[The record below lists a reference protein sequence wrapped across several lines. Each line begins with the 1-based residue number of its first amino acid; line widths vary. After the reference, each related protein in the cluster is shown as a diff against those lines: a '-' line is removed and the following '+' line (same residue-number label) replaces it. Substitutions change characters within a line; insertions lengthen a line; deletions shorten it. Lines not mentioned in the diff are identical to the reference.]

1 MNSKFCIAAFASAM
15 LFSAIPN
22 SAEAANTLRVATFNV
37 SMDATNYTEKDQQ
50 VDPNALVNALQNKHP
65 QIKNIAEIIQ
75 RVRPDILLLNEFDYI
90 SKAQGID
97 YFKANYLAISQNKQP
112 AIDYP
117 YSYIAPVNT
126 GLKTPFDLDHDGQAT
141 GVKGDAFG
149 FGFFEGH
156 YGMAVLSRYPIDF
169 DKIRTLQTF
178 KYKDMP
184 AAQMPIDPKT
194 GENWYNQE
202 QWQVLRLSSKSFWD
216 LPITVKGKTLHV
228 IASHPTPPV
237 FDGDEDRNGKRNH
250 DEVRLIKDYIA
261 NADYLYD
268 DNGVKGGLAPQSRFV
283 VVGDLNA
290 APEGDKKRPNTT
302 DQLLKNP
309 LINSQFVPS
318 SKGAKTS
325 YSEKYAAAYTAFWQ
339 ARVDYVL
346 PSTYG
351 IDVHD
356 GGVFW
361 PVKNSE
367 LYRLIKDRNASS
379 DHRMVW
385 LDISLK

>member
-1 MNSKFCIAAFASAM
+1 MKKQFSIATLACLLISG
-15 LFSAIPN
+15 FSN
-22 SAEAANTLRVATFNV
+22 SALAASSLRVATFNV
-37 SMDATNYTEKDQQ
+37 SMDATNYAENDKD
-50 VDPNALVNALQNKHP
+50 VDPNGLVNALQTNHP

-75 RVRPDILLLNEFDYI
+75 RIRPDILLLNEFDYV

-97 YFKANYLAISQNKQP
+97 YFKTHYLAKSQNKQP

-117 YSYIAPVNT
+117 YSYVGPVNT
-126 GLKTPFDLDHDGQAT
+126 GLKTPFDLDNDGQAT
-141 GVKGDAFG
+141 GIKGDAFG

-169 DKIRTLQTF
+169 NKIRTLQTF

-184 AAQMPIDPKT
+184 NAKMPIDPTT
-194 GENWYNQE
+194 GENWYNNE
-202 QWQVLRLSSKSFWD
+202 EWQALRLSSKSFWD
-216 LPITVKGKTLHV
+216 IPVTVKGKTLHV

-237 FDGDEDRNGKRNH
+237 FDGAEDRNGLRNH

-261 NADYLYD
+261 SADYLYD
-268 DNGVKGGLAPQSRFV
+268 DHGVKGGLAEKSRFV
-283 VVGDLNA
+283 IVGDLNA
-290 APEGDKKRPNTT
+290 APEGDKKRPDTT
-302 DQLLKNP
+302 DQLLKNS
-309 LINSQFVPS
+309 LINSQFTPT
-318 SKGAKTS
+318 SKGAKTT
-325 YSEKYAAAYTAFWQ
+325 YSEKYAAAYTAYWQ
-339 ARVDYVL
+339 ARADYVL

-351 IDVHD
+351 IEVHD

-361 PVKNSE
+361 PTKSSE

-385 LDISLK
+385 LDISIK

>member
-1 MNSKFCIAAFASAM
+1 MKKQFSIATLACLLISG
-15 LFSAIPN
+15 FSN
-22 SAEAANTLRVATFNV
+22 SALAASSLRVATFNV
-37 SMDATNYTEKDQQ
+37 SMDATNYAENDKD
-50 VDPNALVNALQNKHP
+50 VDPNGLVNALQTNHP

-75 RVRPDILLLNEFDYI
+75 RIRPDILLLNEFDYV

-97 YFKANYLAISQNKQP
+97 YFKTHYLAKSQNKQP

-117 YSYIAPVNT
+117 YSYVGPVNT
-126 GLKTPFDLDHDGQAT
+126 GLKTPFDLDNDGQAT
-141 GVKGDAFG
+141 GIKGDAFG

-184 AAQMPIDPKT
+184 NAKMPIDPTT
-194 GENWYNQE
+194 GENWYNNE
-202 QWQVLRLSSKSFWD
+202 EWQALRLSSKSLWD
-216 LPITVKGKTLHV
+216 IPVTVKGKTLHV

-237 FDGDEDRNGKRNH
+237 FDGAEDRNGLRNH

-261 NADYLYD
+261 SADYLYD
-268 DNGVKGGLAPQSRFV
+268 DHGVKGGLAEKSRFV
-283 VVGDLNA
+283 IVGDLNA
-290 APEGDKKRPNTT
+290 APEGDKKRPDTT

-309 LINSQFVPS
+309 LINSQFTPT

-325 YSEKYAAAYTAFWQ
+325 YSEKYAAAYTAYWQ
-339 ARVDYVL
+339 ARADYVL

-351 IDVHD
+351 IEVHD

-361 PVKNSE
+361 PTKSSE

-385 LDISLK
+385 LDISIK

>member
-1 MNSKFCIAAFASAM
+1 MKKQFSIATLACLLISG
-15 LFSAIPN
+15 FSN
-22 SAEAANTLRVATFNV
+22 SALAASSLRVATFNV
-37 SMDATNYTEKDQQ
+37 SMDATNYAENDKPLD
-50 VDPNALVNALQNKHP
+50 AKGLVNALQSDHP

-75 RVRPDILLLNEFDYI
+75 RIRPDILLLNEFDYV

-97 YFKANYLAISQNKQP
+97 YFKTHYLAKSQNKQP

-117 YSYIAPVNT
+117 YSYVGPVNT
-126 GLKTPFDLDHDGQAT
+126 GLKTPFDLDNDGQAT
-141 GVKGDAFG
+141 GIKGDAFG

-184 AAQMPIDPKT
+184 DAKMPIDPTT
-194 GENWYNQE
+194 GENWYNNE
-202 QWQVLRLSSKSFWD
+202 EWQALRLSSKSFWD
-216 LPITVKGKTLHV
+216 IPVTVKGKTLHV

-237 FDGDEDRNGKRNH
+237 FDGAEDRNGLRNH

-261 NADYLYD
+261 SADYLYD
-268 DNGVKGGLAPQSRFV
+268 DHGVKGGLAEKSRFV
-283 VVGDLNA
+283 IVGDLNA
-290 APEGDKKRPNTT
+290 APEGDKKRPETT

-309 LINSQFVPS
+309 LINSKFTPT

-325 YSEKYAAAYTAFWQ
+325 YSEKYAAAYTANWQ
-339 ARVDYVL
+339 ARADYVL

-351 IDVHD
+351 IEVHD

-361 PVKNSE
+361 PTKSSE

-385 LDISLK
+385 LDISIK

>member
-1 MNSKFCIAAFASAM
+1 MKKQFSIATLACLLISG
-15 LFSAIPN
+15 FSN
-22 SAEAANTLRVATFNV
+22 SALAASSLRVATFNV
-37 SMDATNYTEKDQQ
+37 SMDATNYAENDKD
-50 VDPNALVNALQNKHP
+50 VDPNGLVNALQTNHP

-75 RVRPDILLLNEFDYI
+75 RIRPDILLLNEFDYV

-97 YFKANYLAISQNKQP
+97 YFKTHYLAKSQNKQP
-112 AIDYP
+112 SIDYP
-117 YSYIAPVNT
+117 YSYVGPVNT
-126 GLKTPFDLDHDGQAT
+126 GLKTPFDLDNDGQAT
-141 GVKGDAFG
+141 GIKGDAFG

-184 AAQMPIDPKT
+184 NAKMPIDPTT
-194 GENWYNQE
+194 GENWYNNE
-202 QWQVLRLSSKSFWD
+202 EWQALRLSSKSFWD
-216 LPITVKGKTLHV
+216 IPVTVKGKTLHV

-237 FDGDEDRNGKRNH
+237 FDGAEDRNGLRNH

-261 NADYLYD
+261 SADYLYD
-268 DNGVKGGLAPQSRFV
+268 DHGVKGGLAEKSRFII
-283 VVGDLNA
+283 VGDLNA
-290 APEGDKKRPNTT
+290 APEGDKKRPDTT
-302 DQLLKNP
+302 DQLLKNS
-309 LINSQFVPS
+309 LINSQFTPT
-318 SKGAKTS
+318 SKGAKTT
-325 YSEKYAAAYTAFWQ
+325 YSEKYAAAYTAYWQ
-339 ARVDYVL
+339 ARADYVL

-351 IDVHD
+351 IEVHD

-361 PVKNSE
+361 PTKSSE

-385 LDISLK
+385 LDISIK

>member
-1 MNSKFCIAAFASAM
+1 MKKQFSIATLACLLISG
-15 LFSAIPN
+15 FSN
-22 SAEAANTLRVATFNV
+22 SALAASSLRVATFNV
-37 SMDATNYTEKDQQ
+37 SMDATNYAENDKD
-50 VDPNALVNALQNKHP
+50 VDPNGLVNALQTNHP

-75 RVRPDILLLNEFDYI
+75 RIRPDILLLNEFDYV

-97 YFKANYLAISQNKQP
+97 YFKTHYLAKSQNKQP

-117 YSYIAPVNT
+117 YSYVGPVNT
-126 GLKTPFDLDHDGQAT
+126 GLKTPFDLDNDGQAT
-141 GVKGDAFG
+141 GIKGDAFG

-184 AAQMPIDPKT
+184 NAKMPIDPTT
-194 GENWYNQE
+194 GENWYNNE
-202 QWQVLRLSSKSFWD
+202 EWQALRLSSKSFWD
-216 LPITVKGKTLHV
+216 IPVTVKGKTLHV

-237 FDGDEDRNGKRNH
+237 FDGAEDRNGLRNH

-261 NADYLYD
+261 SADYLYD
-268 DNGVKGGLAPQSRFV
+268 DHGVKGGLAEKSRFII
-283 VVGDLNA
+283 VGDLNA
-290 APEGDKKRPNTT
+290 APEGDKKRPDTT
-302 DQLLKNP
+302 DQLLKNS
-309 LINSQFVPS
+309 LINSQFTPT
-318 SKGAKTS
+318 SKGAKTT
-325 YSEKYAAAYTAFWQ
+325 YSEKYAAAYTAYWQ
-339 ARVDYVL
+339 ARADYVL

-351 IDVHD
+351 IEVHD

-361 PVKNSE
+361 PTKSSE

-385 LDISLK
+385 LDISIK

>member
-1 MNSKFCIAAFASAM
+1 MKKQFSIATLACLLISG
-15 LFSAIPN
+15 FSN
-22 SAEAANTLRVATFNV
+22 SALAASSLRVATFNV
-37 SMDATNYTEKDQQ
+37 SMDATNYAENDKD
-50 VDPNALVNALQNKHP
+50 VDPNGLVNALQTNHP

-75 RVRPDILLLNEFDYI
+75 RIRPDILLLNEFDYV

-97 YFKANYLAISQNKQP
+97 YFKTHYLAKSQNKQP

-117 YSYIAPVNT
+117 YSYVGPVNT
-126 GLKTPFDLDHDGQAT
+126 GLKTPFDLDNDGQAT
-141 GVKGDAFG
+141 GIKGDAFG

-184 AAQMPIDPKT
+184 NAKMPIDPTT
-194 GENWYNQE
+194 GENWYNNE
-202 QWQVLRLSSKSFWD
+202 EWQALRLSSKSFWD
-216 LPITVKGKTLHV
+216 IPVTVKGKTLHV

-237 FDGDEDRNGKRNH
+237 FDGAEDRNGLRNH

-261 NADYLYD
+261 SADYLYD
-268 DNGVKGGLAPQSRFV
+268 DHGVKGGLAEKSRFV
-283 VVGDLNA
+283 IVGDLNA
-290 APEGDKKRPNTT
+290 APEGDKKRPDTT
-302 DQLLKNP
+302 DQLLKNS
-309 LINSQFVPS
+309 LINSQFTPI
-318 SKGAKTS
+318 SKGAKTT
-325 YSEKYAAAYTAFWQ
+325 YSEKYAAAYTAYWQ
-339 ARVDYVL
+339 ARADYVL

-351 IDVHD
+351 IEVHD

-361 PVKNSE
+361 PTKSSE

-385 LDISLK
+385 LDISIK

>member
-1 MNSKFCIAAFASAM
+1 MKKQFSIATLACLLISG
-15 LFSAIPN
+15 FSN
-22 SAEAANTLRVATFNV
+22 SALAASSLRVATFNV
-37 SMDATNYTEKDQQ
+37 SMDATNYAENDKD
-50 VDPNALVNALQNKHP
+50 VDPNGLVNALQTNHP

-75 RVRPDILLLNEFDYI
+75 RIRPDILLLNEFDYV

-97 YFKANYLAISQNKQP
+97 YFKTHYLAKSQNKQP

-117 YSYIAPVNT
+117 YSYVGPVNT
-126 GLKTPFDLDHDGQAT
+126 GLKTPFDLDNDGQAT
-141 GVKGDAFG
+141 GIKGDAFG

-184 AAQMPIDPKT
+184 NAKMPIDPTT
-194 GENWYNQE
+194 GENWYNNE
-202 QWQVLRLSSKSFWD
+202 EWQALRLSSKSFWD
-216 LPITVKGKTLHV
+216 IPVTVKGKTLHV

-237 FDGDEDRNGKRNH
+237 FDGAEDRNGLRNH

-261 NADYLYD
+261 SADYLYD
-268 DNGVKGGLAPQSRFV
+268 DHGVKGGLAEKSRFV
-283 VVGDLNA
+283 IVGDLNA
-290 APEGDKKRPNTT
+290 APEGDKKRPDTT
-302 DQLLKNP
+302 DQLLKNS
-309 LINSQFVPS
+309 LINSQLTPT
-318 SKGAKTS
+318 SKGAKTT
-325 YSEKYAAAYTAFWQ
+325 YSEKYAAAYTAYWQ
-339 ARVDYVL
+339 ARADYVL

-351 IDVHD
+351 IEVHD

-361 PVKNSE
+361 PTKSSE

-385 LDISLK
+385 LDISIK

>member
-1 MNSKFCIAAFASAM
+1 MKKQFSIATLACLLISG
-15 LFSAIPN
+15 FSN
-22 SAEAANTLRVATFNV
+22 SALAASSLRVATFNV
-37 SMDATNYTEKDQQ
+37 SMDATNYAENDKD
-50 VDPNALVNALQNKHP
+50 VDPNGLVNALQTNHP

-75 RVRPDILLLNEFDYI
+75 RIRPDILLLNEFDYV

-97 YFKANYLAISQNKQP
+97 YFKTHYLAKSQNKQP

-117 YSYIAPVNT
+117 YSYVGPVNT
-126 GLKTPFDLDHDGQAT
+126 GLKTPFDLDNDGQAT
-141 GVKGDAFG
+141 GIKGDAFG

-184 AAQMPIDPKT
+184 NAKMPIDPTT
-194 GENWYNQE
+194 GENWYNNE
-202 QWQVLRLSSKSFWD
+202 EWQALRLSSKSFWD
-216 LPITVKGKTLHV
+216 IPVTVKGKTLHV

-237 FDGDEDRNGKRNH
+237 FDGAEDRNGLRNH

-261 NADYLYD
+261 SADYLYD
-268 DNGVKGGLAPQSRFV
+268 DHGVKGGLAEKSRFV
-283 VVGDLNA
+283 IVGDLNA
-290 APEGDKKRPNTT
+290 APEGDKKRPDTT
-302 DQLLKNP
+302 DQLLKNS
-309 LINSQFVPS
+309 LINSQFTPT
-318 SKGAKTS
+318 SKGAKTT
-325 YSEKYAAAYTAFWQ
+325 YSEKYAAAYTAYWQ
-339 ARVDYVL
+339 ARADYVL

-351 IDVHD
+351 IEVHD

-361 PVKNSE
+361 PTKSSE

-385 LDISLK
+385 LDISIK

>member
-1 MNSKFCIAAFASAM
+1 MKKQFSIATLACLLISG
-15 LFSAIPN
+15 FSN
-22 SAEAANTLRVATFNV
+22 SALAASSLRVATFNV
-37 SMDATNYTEKDQQ
+37 SMDATNYAENDKD
-50 VDPNALVNALQNKHP
+50 VDPNGLVNALQTNHP

-75 RVRPDILLLNEFDYI
+75 RIRPDILLLNEFDYV

-97 YFKANYLAISQNKQP
+97 YFKTHYLAKSQNKQP

-117 YSYIAPVNT
+117 YSYVGPVNT
-126 GLKTPFDLDHDGQAT
+126 GLKTPFDLDNDGQAT
-141 GVKGDAFG
+141 GIKGDAFG

-184 AAQMPIDPKT
+184 NAKMPIDPTT
-194 GENWYNQE
+194 GENWYNNE
-202 QWQVLRLSSKSFWD
+202 EWQALRLSSKSFWD
-216 LPITVKGKTLHV
+216 IPVTVKGKTLHV

-237 FDGDEDRNGKRNH
+237 FDGAEDRNGLRNH

-261 NADYLYD
+261 SADYLYD
-268 DNGVKGGLAPQSRFV
+268 DHDVKGGLAEKSRFV
-283 VVGDLNA
+283 IVGDLNA
-290 APEGDKKRPNTT
+290 APEGDKKRPDTT
-302 DQLLKNP
+302 NQLLKNS
-309 LINSQFVPS
+309 LINSQFTPT
-318 SKGAKTS
+318 SKGAKTT
-325 YSEKYAAAYTAFWQ
+325 YSEKYAAAYTAYWQ
-339 ARVDYVL
+339 ARADYVL

-351 IDVHD
+351 IEVHD

-361 PVKNSE
+361 PTKSSE

-385 LDISLK
+385 LDISIK

>member
-1 MNSKFCIAAFASAM
+1 MKKQFSIATLACLLISG
-15 LFSAIPN
+15 FSN
-22 SAEAANTLRVATFNV
+22 SALAASSLRVATFNV
-37 SMDATNYTEKDQQ
+37 SMDATNYAENDNPLDAKG
-50 VDPNALVNALQNKHP
+50 LVNALQSDHP

-75 RVRPDILLLNEFDYI
+75 RIRPDILLLNEFDYV

-97 YFKANYLAISQNKQP
+97 YFKTHYLAKSQNKQP

-117 YSYIAPVNT
+117 YSYVGPVNT
-126 GLKTPFDLDHDGQAT
+126 GLKTPFDLDNDGQAT
-141 GVKGDAFG
+141 GIKGDAFG

-184 AAQMPIDPKT
+184 DAKMPIDPTT
-194 GENWYNQE
+194 GENWYNNE
-202 QWQVLRLSSKSFWD
+202 EWQALRLSSKSFWD
-216 LPITVKGKTLHV
+216 IPVTVKGKTLHV

-237 FDGDEDRNGKRNH
+237 FDGAEDRNGLRNH

-261 NADYLYD
+261 SADYLYD
-268 DNGVKGGLAPQSRFV
+268 DHGVKGGLAEKSRFV
-283 VVGDLNA
+283 IVGDLNA
-290 APEGDKKRPNTT
+290 APEGDKKRPDTT
-302 DQLLKNP
+302 DQLLKNS
-309 LINSQFVPS
+309 LINSQFTPT
-318 SKGAKTS
+318 SKGAKTT
-325 YSEKYAAAYTAFWQ
+325 YSEKYAAAYTAYWQ
-339 ARVDYVL
+339 ARADYVL
-346 PSTYG
+346 PSSYG
-351 IDVHD
+351 IEVHD

-361 PVKNSE
+361 PTKSSE

-385 LDISLK
+385 LDISIK

>member
-1 MNSKFCIAAFASAM
+1 MKKQFSIATLACLLISG
-15 LFSAIPN
+15 FSN
-22 SAEAANTLRVATFNV
+22 SALAASSLRVATFNV
-37 SMDATNYTEKDQQ
+37 SMDATNYAENDKD
-50 VDPNALVNALQNKHP
+50 VDPNGLVNALQTNHP

-75 RVRPDILLLNEFDYI
+75 RIRPDILLLNEFDYV

-97 YFKANYLAISQNKQP
+97 YFKTHYLAKSQNKQP

-117 YSYIAPVNT
+117 YSYVGPVNT
-126 GLKTPFDLDHDGQAT
+126 GLKTPFDLDNDGQAT
-141 GVKGDAFG
+141 GIKGDAFG

-184 AAQMPIDPKT
+184 NAKIPIDPTT
-194 GENWYNQE
+194 GENWYNNE
-202 QWQVLRLSSKSFWD
+202 EWQALRLSSKSFWD
-216 LPITVKGKTLHV
+216 IPVTVKGKTLHV

-237 FDGDEDRNGKRNH
+237 FDGAEDRNGLRNH

-261 NADYLYD
+261 SADYLYD
-268 DNGVKGGLAPQSRFV
+268 DHGVKGGLAEKSRFV
-283 VVGDLNA
+283 IVGDLNA
-290 APEGDKKRPNTT
+290 APEGDKKRPDTT
-302 DQLLKNP
+302 DQLLKNS
-309 LINSQFVPS
+309 LINSQFTPT
-318 SKGAKTS
+318 SKGAKTT
-325 YSEKYAAAYTAFWQ
+325 YSEKYAAAYTAYWQ
-339 ARVDYVL
+339 ARADYVL

-351 IDVHD
+351 IEVHD

-361 PVKNSE
+361 PTKSSE

-385 LDISLK
+385 LDISIK